1 MPFLKSCHDLFR
13 RMLIHIGICFNG
25 CFNCFNCCKK
35 DSQPNLNFNN
45 PLKENKPQLSFVNPI
60 YLAQH
65 EEIQNNHSSYNFF
78 GKIKY
83 NELDNNGYDDFVYDI
98 TNDILTTY

>member
-1 MPFLKSCHDLFR
+1 MPLSKSCNDFFR

-65 EEIQNNHSSYNFF
+65 EEIQNNHSSYNSPIKSLSNQDFF
-78 GKIKY
+78 A
-83 NELDNNGYDDFVYDI
+83 VY
-98 TNDILTTY
+98 